1 MKWMELKERFQNKFS
16 MRMVAGI
23 LCVALAGGSIGAW
36 QLQAGGVAAV
46 NAVVE
51 DEARAAG
58 SQDTQDAAKA
68 QDPEKAGSKDG
79 QDAGKK
85 AKKQDKK
92 EDSEKSLADQLVSML
107 NTEHVQSLDA
117 KEETVYLIADANG
130 NAKQTIVS
138 SWLKNGSANAQ
149 IHDET
154 ELTEIEN
161 VKGDET
167 FSQDGQK
174 LTWQADGQDIYY
186 RGTTAKELPVS
197 EKITY
202 YLDGKEIKPEELA
215 GKSGKVTIRFDYENH
230 AKTTAKVNGKKTEI
244 YVPFTVLSGMILN
257 DSFRNVRVNNGRV
270 LSDGDKAAVVGIA
283 VPGLKESLDVDE
295 KEFDK
300 DFAFPDHVEVTADVE
315 DFSLEMTATVAVAG
329 LMADSGL
336 SENLDFS
343 VLDETLDEMSDAMG
357 QLKDGGG
364 ELSDGLDTL
373 NNSMGGFSDGVSS
386 LASGVNAYTDG
397 VSRLSDGIR
406 TLQDGSGAL
415 ESGVNTLNA
424 SAKTIADGVQKLD
437 QTLQA
442 KLPEKEKAAIQKEVD
457 QTVGAQFQKG
467 TDSYNLIYEGAVQ
480 NFTQTMTNETTVQTV
495 QGGIQAGLQAQGLTS
510 EGVVA
515 ALAQYYAANGF
526 TDAEGQTY
534 PPETCQ
540 ANVPGTETTYAAFF
554 ANAVLNGGLS
564 SALASGITSGIASQ
578 GAASVGEAVVGAC
591 ETAAKQA
598 GQAAAVSGAESAKK
612 QVAQAI
618 EAKDAQSG
626 HSLVSGSRALS
637 EGTQQL
643 AERVPA
649 LKDGIGQLMSGA
661 DQLTGND
668 AALKNGV
675 AKLSDGAGEIRDG
688 VGKLDRGAHELSDGL
703 KEFDKKAVKKIVD
716 AYHGDVKELTERI
729 QEIIRAGEDYRT
741 FAGAPEDMEA
751 TTKFIIRTD
760 SIKKP

>member
-1 MKWMELKERFQNKFS
+1 MKWTELKKRFQNKFS
-16 MRMVAGI
+16 MRMVAGM
-23 LCVALAGGSIGAW
+23 LCVALAGGSLGAW
-36 QLQAGGVAAV
+36 QLQAGKVAAV

-51 DEARAAG
+51 DEARAAKAEDV
-58 SQDTQDAAKA
+58 QDTAKA
-68 QDPEKAGSKDG
+68 GNGQKDRKAGAKADKSKDG
-79 QDAGKK
+79 
-85 AKKQDKK
+85 K
-92 EDSEKSLADQLVSML
+92 EESLADQLVSML
-107 NTEHVQSLDA
+107 GTEHVQSLDA
-117 KEETVYLIADANG
+117 KEETVYLITDANG

-138 SWLKNGSANAQ
+138 NWLKNGSANAE
-149 IHDET
+149 IYDET
-154 ELTEIEN
+154 QLTDIEN

-167 FSQDGQK
+167 FTQNGQT
-174 LTWQADGQDIYY
+174 LTWQANGQDIYY
-186 RGTTAKELPVS
+186 RGTTAKELPIS
-197 EKITY
+197 EKVTY
-202 YLDGKEIKPEELA
+202 YLDGQEITPEELA

-230 AKTTAKVNGKKTEI
+230 AKTTVKINGKKTQI
-244 YVPFTVLSGMILN
+244 YVPFTVMSGMILD

-270 LSDGDKAAVVGIA
+270 LSDGDKIAAVGIA

-300 DFAFPDHVEVTADVE
+300 DVEFPDHVEVTADVE

-343 VLDETLDEMSDAMG
+343 ELDQTLDEMSDAMG

-373 NNSMGGFSDGVSS
+373 NDSMGGFSDGVNS
-386 LASGVNAYTDG
+386 LASGVSAYTDG
-397 VSRLSDGIR
+397 VSRLSDGIH

-415 ESGVNTLNA
+415 ESGVNTLHA
-424 SAKTIADGVQKLD
+424 SAKSIADGVQKLD

-442 KLPEKEKAAIQKEVD
+442 QMTEKEKAAIKKEVN
-457 QTVGAQFQKG
+457 QTVGAQFKKG
-467 TDSYNLIYEGAVQ
+467 TESYNQIYQGAVS
-480 NFTQTMTNETTVQTV
+480 NFEQTMTNETTVQTV
-495 QGGIQAGLQAQGLTS
+495 QAGIQAGMQAQGLTS

-526 TDAEGQTY
+526 TDAQGQTY
-534 PPETCQ
+534 SPETCQ

-564 SALASGITSGIASQ
+564 SALASGVTSGIASQ
-578 GAASVGEAVVGAC
+578 GASSVGEAVVGAC

-598 GQAAAVSGAESAKK
+598 GQMAAVSSAESAKK
-612 QVAQAI
+612 QIAAAI
-618 EAKDAQSG
+618 ETKDSNSG
-626 HSLVSGSRALS
+626 HSLVSGTAALC

-643 AERVPA
+643 AQRVPV
-649 LKDGIGQLMSGA
+649 LKEGISQLVSGA

-675 AKLSDGAGEIRDG
+675 AKLSDGAGQISEG
-688 VGKLDRGAHELSDGL
+688 VGKLDLGAHELRDGL
-703 KEFDKKAVKKIVD
+703 TEFDKKAVKKIVD

-729 QEIIRAGEDYRT
+729 REIVRAGEDYRT
-741 FAGAPEDMEA
+741 FSGAPEDMEA

-760 SIKKP
+760 SVKKP

>member
-1 MKWMELKERFQNKFS
+1 MKWMELKEKFQNKFS

-23 LCVALAGGSIGAW
+23 LCVALAGGTIGAW
-36 QLQAGGVAAV
+36 QLQTDQVAAV

-51 DEARAAG
+51 DEERAAKAE
-58 SQDTQDAAKA
+58 DTQDTAKA
-68 QDPEKAGSKDG
+68 GTKAEQDTSK
-79 QDAGKK
+79 KK
-85 AKKQDKK
+85 DQK
-92 EDSEKSLADQLVSML
+92 EDTEKSLADQLVSIL
-107 NTEHVQSLDA
+107 DTEHVQSLDA

-130 NAKQTIVS
+130 NTKQTIVS
-138 SWLKNGSANAQ
+138 NWLKNGSANAE

-154 ELTEIEN
+154 ELSEIEN

-167 FSQDGQK
+167 FSQSGQK
-174 LTWQADGQDIYY
+174 LTWQANGQDIYY
-186 RGTTAKELPVS
+186 RGTTAKEPPIS
-197 EKITY
+197 ETVTY
-202 YLDGKEIKPEELA
+202 YLDGKEMKPEELA
-215 GKSGKVTIRFDYENH
+215 GKSGKVTIRFDYQNR

-244 YVPFTVLSGMILN
+244 YVPFTVMSGMILN

-270 LSDGDKAAVVGIA
+270 LSDGNKVVAVGIA

-300 DFAFPDHVEVTADVE
+300 DFEFPDHVEVTADVE

-343 VLDETLDEMSDAMG
+343 ALDDTLDEMSDAMG

-373 NNSMGGFSDGVSS
+373 NDSMGGFSDGVNS

-406 TLQDGSGAL
+406 SLQDGSGAL

-442 KLPEKEKAAIQKEVD
+442 QMTEKEKAAIQKEVD

-467 TDSYNLIYEGAVQ
+467 TDSYNLIYQGAVQ
-480 NFTQTMTNETTVQTV
+480 NFTQTMTNASTVQTV
-495 QGGIQAGLQAQGLTS
+495 QSGIQAGLQAQGLTS

-564 SALASGITSGIASQ
+564 TALANGVTSGIASQ
-578 GAASVGEAVVGAC
+578 GAAAVGESVVGAC

-598 GQAAAVSGAESAKK
+598 GQMAAVSGAESAKK
-612 QVAQAI
+612 QIAAAI
-618 EAKDAQSG
+618 ESKDAQSG

-649 LKDGIGQLMSGA
+649 LKDGIGQLVSGA
-661 DQLTGND
+661 EQLTGND

-675 AKLSDGAGEIRDG
+675 AKLSDGAGQIRDG

-729 QEIIRAGEDYRT
+729 REIVRAGEDYRT
-741 FAGAPEDMEA
+741 FSGAPEDMEA

-760 SIKKP
+760 SVKKP